1 MNAGERCLMMT
12 SIVSEWLTSL
22 ITTPVVDKLLHLYIP
37 NNAIV
42 AFVAAADVIITVGVD
57 AHPMKEC
64 QHYHTVVS
72 VMAYER

>member
-1 MNAGERCLMMT
+1 M
-12 SIVSEWLTSL
+12 VV
-22 ITTPVVDKLLHLYIP
+22 TPVVDKLLHLYIP

-57 AHPMKEC
+57 AHPIKEC